1 MPRIAQKVP
10 VLALRSVTGLY
21 PSRPSSHHHGWGW
34 TPTPADL
41 VTLASGISSATVGLT
56 VPRSTDGYLKIH
68 SLVEQEAQ
76 WLDSRVFNLGL
87 VAGGCA
93 DPRRL
98 GLVQTKNG
106 IWLRALDLMS
116 AS

>member
-1 MPRIAQKVP
+1 MPRIAQKVR

-34 TPTPADL
+34 TLTPADV
-41 VTLASGISSATVGLT
+41 VTLASVISSATVGLT
-56 VPRSTDGYLKIH
+56 VPRSADGYLKIH
-68 SLVEQEAQ
+68 RLVEQEAQ

-106 IWLRALDLMS
+106 SGSGRWI
-116 AS
+116 

>member
-1 MPRIAQKVP
+1 M
-10 VLALRSVTGLY
+10 GL
-21 PSRPSSHHHGWGW
+21 GW
-34 TPTPADL
+34 TLTPVDL
-41 VTLASGISSATVGLT
+41 VTLASVISSATVALT
-56 VPRSTDGYLKIH
+56 VPRSADGYLKIH
-68 SLVEQEAQ
+68 SPVEQEAQ